1 MPRISFPVSNRHIDE
16 PILVTDIHPIRQPD
30 ADSISGRAGS
40 LPPTIRE
47 RMPWQSMGVGV
58 ASLGIP
64 VGIGVLHPGLG
75 EALTVIEIVV
85 VLTIIGTAL
94 FGNLSLS
101 ERAFRLLRWLGN
113 RPEPPGPTSDHFG
126 GGGKSCAAA
135 AFLRLV
141 PTGPRHLPGHRV
153 STSTAYSRPW

>member
-1 MPRISFPVSNRHIDE
+1 MSRISGIPAAAARKWVLGRPSKGCASMPRISFPVSNRHIDE

-47 RMPWQSMGVGV
+47 RTPWQSMGVGV

-64 VGIGVLHPGLG
+64 VGIGVLEPASGL
-75 EALTVIEIVV
+75 ALTVIEIVV

-101 ERAFRLLRWLGN
+101 EARLPPLALAR
-113 RPEPPGPTSDHFG
+113 EPP
-126 GGGKSCAAA
+126 
-135 AFLRLV
+135 
-141 PTGPRHLPGHRV
+141 
-153 STSTAYSRPW
+153 